1 MLDFITD
8 KFTDIVSKC
17 LDRKSKELNVSKLN
31 CQLVFKLGEEGEAE
45 YHIFKE
51 YKPTQVLSFMEV
63 LGVRIDFK
71 GYSLFVP
78 NFIKGALNR
87 FCESDNI
94 DKEKVS
100 VMVYFNEKKEMLMWL
115 YNGNQY
121 VKQID
126 LESLFNTEDILT
138 EQ

>member
-1 MLDFITD
+1 MLDFITE

-17 LDRKSKELNVSKLN
+17 LERNAKELNTQKKNV
-31 CQLVFKLGEEGEAE
+31 QLVFKLGQDGEAE
-45 YHIFKE
+45 YLLTKD
-51 YKPTQVLSFMEV
+51 YTNVKVLDFMEV

-71 GYSLFVP
+71 GYSFFVP

-94 DKEKVS
+94 EASKVS
-100 VMVYFNEKKEMLMWL
+100 VVTYFNDKEMVMWL

-121 VKQID
+121 VKQVE
-126 LESLFNTEDILT
+126 LESLFNTEDILS
-138 EQ
+138 E

>member
-1 MLDFITD
+1 MLDFITE

-17 LDRKSKELNVSKLN
+17 LDKNAKELNTTKKNV
-31 CQLVFKLGEEGEAE
+31 QLIFKLGGDGEAE
-45 YHIFKE
+45 YLITKE
-51 YKPTQVLSFMEV
+51 YTTIKVLTFMEV
-63 LGVRIDFK
+63 LGVKIDFK

-94 DKEKVS
+94 EVSKVS
-100 VMVYFNEKKEMLMWL
+100 VVTYFNDNKEMVMWL

-121 VKQID
+121 VKQIE
-126 LESLFNTEDILT
+126 LESLFNTEDILS
-138 EQ
+138 E

>member
-1 MLDFITD
+1 MLDFITE

-17 LDRKSKELNVSKLN
+17 LDKKAKELNTTKKNV
-31 CQLVFKLGEEGEAE
+31 QLVFKLGGDGEAE
-45 YHIFKE
+45 YLITKE
-51 YKPTQVLSFMEV
+51 YTTIKVLTFMEV
-63 LGVRIDFK
+63 LGVKIDFK

-94 DKEKVS
+94 EVSKVS
-100 VMVYFNEKKEMLMWL
+100 VVTYFNDNKEMVMWL

-121 VKQID
+121 VKQIE
-126 LESLFNTEDILT
+126 LESLFNTEDILS
-138 EQ
+138 E